1 MAVFDEYEDYDAL
14 GLAGLIRGRQ
24 TTPEELLDAALDRVA
39 ARNPEINA
47 VIHLM
52 EDAARESIS
61 RGLPDGPVSGVPFM
75 LKDLHGLF
83 AGEPTTN
90 GSRLYQRNVADHDST
105 IIARYRRAGLVMLAK
120 TNTPELGISG
130 TTEPVL
136 HGPTPNPWDPARS
149 AGGSSGGAAAAVA
162 VGMVPVAQ
170 GSDGGGSIRSPASK
184 CGLYGLKPTRART
197 PAGPDAG
204 EGWSGLSKYHVVSRT
219 VRDSAVLLDVTHG
232 PEPGD
237 PYAAPRPEGSFLAE
251 VGRNPGRLRVALWTE
266 GLYGERIDPECVRAA
281 ERVAGLLTD
290 LGHMVTP
297 AVPPVS
303 GSECR
308 TAMCTVMTAHTA
320 NHVNSRLA
328 VLGREVR
335 PDDLENITRLV
346 AEEGRRLSAR
356 DYVNTLLMIHRTGRR
371 LAGFFD
377 DYDIIL
383 SPTLADPPFP
393 LGALDMMGE
402 DLEVY
407 IERMWGHLAF
417 TPLFNLSGCPAASLP
432 MHMTPDG
439 LPVGVQIGASFGN
452 EALLLRL
459 SGQLEEAH
467 PWRDRRPDSDLRKRV
482 ESGKSARSEGSLPRV
497 LGKGHPRQEDSC
509 GS

>member
-14 GLAGLIRGRQ
+14 GLAGLIRDRQ

-52 EDAARESIS
+52 EDAAREAIS
-61 RGLPDGPVSGVPFM
+61 RGIPDGPVSGVPFM
-75 LKDLHGLF
+75 LKDLHGLCD
-83 AGEPTTN
+83 GEPTTN
-90 GSRLYQRNVADHDST
+90 GSRLYQGNVADHDSSIT
-105 IIARYRRAGLVMLAK
+105 ARYRQAGLVILAK

-136 HGPTPNPWDPARS
+136 HGPTLNPWDVSRS

-162 VGMVPVAQ
+162 VGMIPVAQ

-237 PYAAPRPEGSFLAE
+237 PYAAPVPHGSFLAE
-251 VGRNPGRLRVALWTE
+251 VGRNPGKLRVALWTE
-266 GLYGERIDPECVRAA
+266 GLYGEPIDPECVRAA

-297 AVPPVS
+297 AVPPVA

-308 TAMCTVMTAHTA
+308 TAMRTVMAAHTA
-320 NHVNSRLA
+320 NHVDLRLA
-328 VLGREVR
+328 ALGRQLQ
-335 PDDLENITRLV
+335 PDDLENITRMV

-377 DYDIIL
+377 GYDIIL
-383 SPTLADPPFP
+383 SPTLADPPLP

-402 DLEVY
+402 DLEAY

-417 TPLFNLSGCPAASLP
+417 TPLYNLSGCPAASLP

-452 EALLLRL
+452 EALLFRL
-459 SGQLEEAH
+459 SAQLEEAA
-467 PWRDRRPDSDLRKRV
+467 PWWDRRP
-482 ESGKSARSEGSLPRV
+482 GAG
-497 LGKGHPRQEDSC
+497 
-509 GS
+509 